1 MKMLTIATVVAG
13 AVAAAAAAAL
23 GPAGAASAVVP
34 SGSAADVVKALQDQ
48 GYSVQFNGTTN
59 GPLSDCTVTGVHGL
73 TVMMTSDGNLMMMQ
87 PGNPGTVYVD
97 VNCPEDND

>member
-1 MKMLTIATVVAG
+1 MKMQTIATVVAG
-13 AVAAAAAAAL
+13 ALAVAALAS
-23 GPAGAASAVVP
+23 AGAATAVVP

-48 GYSVQFNGTTN
+48 GYSVEFNGTTN

-73 TVMMTSDGNLMMMQ
+73 TVMMTSDGTLMMKMQ

-97 VNCPEDND
+97 VSCPSSNN